1 MISINTVFDTAILIS
16 ESKKKKF
23 SIYKKKKRTKI
34 NFPFIWWL
42 YFTFMISFNYI
53 ECWGVDRNVY
63 YLFKMTF

>member
-34 NFPFIWWL
+34 KLSFYLMTIL
-42 YFTFMISFNYI
+42 YIYDFFLII
-53 ECWGVDRNVY
+53 LNVEE
-63 YLFKMTF
+63 